1 MKLHLM
7 LYLITLQLVTGVFG
21 VIEIV
26 SGIFGESIIQLVP
39 GDVFGGLVLL
49 IIFAI
54 FIRGLLLE
62 NEAYFCFGSLM
73 LAVFS
78 VLYFLVLVAN
88 WIDSVILGES
98 WEVLNDVRIEILLF
112 PLAIPGLMSFL
123 KMKKELPP

>member
-1 MKLHLM
+1 M

>member
-1 MKLHLM
+1 M
-7 LYLITLQLVTGVFG
+7 LYLIMLQLVTGVFG